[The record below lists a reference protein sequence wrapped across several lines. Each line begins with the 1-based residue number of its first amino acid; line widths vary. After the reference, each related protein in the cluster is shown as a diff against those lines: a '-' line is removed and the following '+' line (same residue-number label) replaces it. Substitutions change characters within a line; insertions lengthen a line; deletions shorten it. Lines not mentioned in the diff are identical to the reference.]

1 MGQENTSV
9 QNPPPE
15 EKARTTP
22 AAILKRRDRLLRNGR
37 LLGRHLWS
45 RLKQDN
51 VPGVA
56 ASLSY
61 TSLLA
66 LVPLLSISVAVL
78 TAFPVFDSA
87 RDSLQRLVFD
97 TFVPASGEAIEA
109 AVTRFV
115 EATGRLTAIGVAG
128 LAVTSVMLLVTIEK
142 AFNGIFR
149 AQEGRSLAA
158 RLVVYWTVLTLG
170 PLLMG
175 TAFALSGY
183 VTAVGGAGAL
193 WARSAMGEWAF
204 TWAHTGWNMA
214 SLMLPH
220 LLTMTAFGLIYRL
233 VPNRPVRTRD
243 ALVGAILAGLVF
255 ASLRYGFL
263 TYFSRGGAYHTV
275 YGALAALPLFLVWM
289 YVSWMVVLGGAM
301 VAAALPEWRLLLRQ
315 GEQEAVRPVWLA
327 LELLERLNR
336 ARPHGIAAP
345 KLRISGVTSPECDR
359 ILAALAAHDMVLCG
373 DDRWVVLADLEN
385 VTLGEVEQAVATQ
398 SIPRLIPTRGGRWR
412 GTLAALLDDADGAR
426 RDVLA
431 VPVARLFRQE
441 LPNTLPQEKT

>member
-1 MGQENTSV
+1 MGQDTEGKAA
-9 QNPPPE
+9 PPPE
-15 EKARTTP
+15 QKPNEPPTP
-22 AAILKRRDRLLRNGR
+22 ELWRREDLLERGR
-37 LLGRHLWS
+37 LLARHLWA
-45 RLKQDN
+45 RLQQDN

-78 TAFPVFDSA
+78 TAFPVFDNA
-87 RDSLQRLVFD
+87 RESLQRLVFD

-149 AQEGRSLAA
+149 APEGRSLAA

-183 VTAVGGAGAL
+183 ITAIGGAGAL
-193 WARSAMGEWAF
+193 WARSAVGEWAF
-204 TWAHTGWNMA
+204 TWAQTGWNMA

-233 VPNRPVRTRD
+233 VPNRAVRTRD
-243 ALVGAILAGLVF
+243 AVVGAILAGLVF
-255 ASLRYGFL
+255 ASLRFGFL
-263 TYFSRGGAYHTV
+263 TYFARGGAYHTV

-289 YVSWMVVLGGAM
+289 YVSWMVVLGGAV
-301 VAAALPEWRLLLRQ
+301 VAAALPEWRQLMRQ
-315 GEQEAVRPVWLA
+315 GEHGAVRPVWLA
-327 LELLERLNR
+327 LALLERLQC
-336 ARPHGIAAP
+336 ARPHGVKAD
-345 KLRISGVTSPECDR
+345 KLRVSGIASPERDR
-359 ILAALAAHDMVLCG
+359 ILAALARRDMVLCG
-373 DDRWVVLADLEN
+373 DDRWVLLADLDQL
-385 VTLGEVEQAVATQ
+385 TLGEVEGAVSAEDV
-398 SIPRLIPTRGGRWR
+398 SPRLIPTRGGHWYQS
-412 GTLAALLDDADGAR
+412 LAELLDHADGAR
-426 RDVLA
+426 SDLLA
-431 VPVARLFRQE
+431 VPVSALFGQGAS
-441 LPNTLPQEKT
+441 PGEKT